1 MGLLKEFVFIEKK
14 PLLLVVFFFYSG
26 YYFFLFHTLSIAI
39 QALYLLTMIAF
50 LKGKFVFKTPAS
62 VCVDVHDIGY
72 DVHISLNTYSQ
83 ISSLNEGLLYTY
95 LHVKEEALQLYGFAD
110 QQERSLFL
118 SLISVSGVGTGT
130 ARVMLSGMKPEEL
143 RMAIVQ
149 ANEQALE
156 RVKGIGN
163 KTAKRIIL
171 ELKDKL
177 FKMGNL
183 GDAGELNSPTNNN
196 FEQDA
201 LHALLSLGIARTA
214 AVQAIQKSMKQQ
226 DDLNIEDLI
235 KLALK
240 NL

>member
-1 MGLLKEFVFIEKK
+1 
-14 PLLLVVFFFYSG
+14 
-26 YYFFLFHTLSIAI
+26 
-39 QALYLLTMIAF
+39 MIAF
-50 LKGKFVFKTPAS
+50 LKGKFVSKTPAN

-83 ISSLNEGLLYTY
+83 INSLNEGVLYTY
-95 LHVKEEALQLYGFAD
+95 LHVKEDAMQLYGFAD
-110 QQERSLFL
+110 QQERALFL
-118 SLISVSGVGTGT
+118 HLISVSGVGTGT

-143 RMAIVQ
+143 RQAIVQ
-149 ANEQALE
+149 ANEHALE

-177 FKMGNL
+177 GKL
-183 GDAGELNSPTNNN
+183 GSLSDNTDTGVVSGNN

-201 LHALLSLGIARTA
+201 LHALLSLGIARAA

-226 DDLNIEDLI
+226 ADLNIEDLI

>member
-1 MGLLKEFVFIEKK
+1 MV
-14 PLLLVVFFFYSG
+14 
-26 YYFFLFHTLSIAI
+26 FLFVQYLLFFPASPVSIGN
-39 QALYLLTMIAF
+39 QALYLLAMIAF

-83 ISSLNEGLLYTY
+83 INTLDEGVLYTY
-95 LHVKEEALQLYGFAD
+95 LHVKEDAMQLYGFAD
-110 QQERSLFL
+110 QQERTLFL
-118 SLISVSGVGTGT
+118 QLISVSGVGTGT

-143 RMAIVQ
+143 RQAIVQ
-149 ANEQALE
+149 ANEHALE

-177 FKMGNL
+177 GKLGSLDESGATSTDLGN
-183 GDAGELNSPTNNN
+183 NM
-196 FEQDA
+196 EQDA
-201 LHALLSLGIARTA
+201 LNALLSLGIARAA

-226 DDLNIEDLI
+226 SNLNVEELI

>member
-1 MGLLKEFVFIEKK
+1 MFN
-14 PLLLVVFFFYSG
+14 
-26 YYFFLFHTLSIAI
+26 YFFLIHAFLIASL
-39 QALYLLTMIAF
+39 ALYLLAMIAF
-50 LKGKFVFKTPAS
+50 LKGKFVSKTPAS
-62 VCVDVHDIGY
+62 VCIDVHDIGY
-72 DVHISLNTYSQ
+72 EVHISLNTYSQ
-83 ISSLNEGLLYTY
+83 INSLTEGTLFTY
-95 LHVKEEALQLYGFAD
+95 LHVKEDAMQLYGFAD
-110 QQERSLFL
+110 QQERTLFL
-118 SLISVSGVGTGT
+118 NLISVSGVGTGT

-143 RMAIVQ
+143 RQAIVQ

-177 FKMGNL
+177 GKLGNL
-183 GDAGELNSPTNNN
+183 GDANELSGTVSNN

-201 LHALLSLGIARTA
+201 LHALLSLGIARAA

-226 DDLNIEDLI
+226 ADLNIEDLI

>member
-1 MGLLKEFVFIEKK
+1 
-14 PLLLVVFFFYSG
+14 
-26 YYFFLFHTLSIAI
+26 
-39 QALYLLTMIAF
+39 MIAF

-83 ISSLNEGLLYTY
+83 INTLDEGVLYTY
-95 LHVKEEALQLYGFAD
+95 LHVKEDAMQLYGFAD
-110 QQERSLFL
+110 QQERALFL
-118 SLISVSGVGTGT
+118 QLISVSGVGTGT

-143 RMAIVQ
+143 RQAIVQ

-177 FKMGNL
+177 GKLGPIDESGSTGAGLGN
-183 GDAGELNSPTNNN
+183 NM
-196 FEQDA
+196 EQDA
-201 LHALLSLGIARTA
+201 LNALLSLGIARAA

-226 DDLNIEDLI
+226 SNLNVEELI

>member
-1 MGLLKEFVFIEKK
+1 MVFSFCIQ
-14 PLLLVVFFFYSG
+14 
-26 YYFFLFHTLSIAI
+26 YFFLILTVSIAN
-39 QALYLLTMIAF
+39 QALYLLAMIAF
-50 LKGKFVFKTPAS
+50 LKGKFVSKTPAS

-83 ISSLNEGLLYTY
+83 ISSLHEGVLFTY
-95 LHVKEEALQLYGFAD
+95 LHVKEDAMQLYGFAD
-110 QQERSLFL
+110 QQERTLFL
-118 SLISVSGVGTGT
+118 NLISVSGVGTGT

-143 RMAIVQ
+143 RQAIVQ
-149 ANEQALE
+149 ANEHALE

-177 FKMGNL
+177 GKLGNL
-183 GDAGELNSPTNNN
+183 GDASELNGTVSNN

-201 LHALLSLGIARTA
+201 LNALLSLGIARA
-214 AVQAIQKSMKQQ
+214 AAAQAIQKSMKQQ
-226 DDLNIEDLI
+226 ADLNIEDLI